1 LLDEG
6 FHRLERDGERVWRWT
21 NGLTR
26 LPALLWADCPDGCFL
41 RLDHDNDPLPRWIA
55 PAREAGQSDAPFL
68 ERRLGARAQAWR
80 PSSGKGRRYIR
91 GAAHRTIDREA
102 RFRSSAA

>member
-6 FHRLERDGERVWRWT
+6 FHRLGRDGERVWRWT
-21 NGLTR
+21 TGLTR
-26 LPALLWADCPDGCFL
+26 LPAALWADCPDGCFL

-68 ERRLGARAQAWR
+68 ERRPVSGATPWRA
-80 PSSGKGRRYIR
+80 
-91 GAAHRTIDREA
+91 GASMATE
-102 RFRSSAA
+102 FR